1 MLVKSE
7 FYCSILTSSK
17 YNRSINVHSN
27 PPQDKSTPLVLDD
40 TILKYDVCVV
50 IGELQAQVSRLAES
64 ERSCREQ
71 VVAGNSRNTA
81 LKAKLSTSQRD
92 LEAVQAQ
99 LQESSQ
105 RVKMLEL
112 EKNR

>member
-1 MLVKSE
+1 MLILIPLFDKVTLFVVLNGWWHKSE
-7 FYCSILTSSK
+7 
-17 YNRSINVHSN
+17 
-27 PPQDKSTPLVLDD
+27 
-40 TILKYDVCVV
+40 VCGCDI

-71 VVAGNSRNTA
+71 VVAGNSRNTT
-81 LKAKLSTSQRD
+81 LKAKLSTSLRD
-92 LEAVQAQ
+92 LDAVQAQ

-105 RVKMLEL
+105 RVKLLEQ

>member
-1 MLVKSE
+1 MV
-7 FYCSILTSSK
+7 
-17 YNRSINVHSN
+17 
-27 PPQDKSTPLVLDD
+27 DD
-40 TILKYDVCVV
+40 TSMLT
-50 IGELQAQVSRLAES
+50 GELQAQVSRLAES

-105 RVKMLEL
+105 RVKLLEQ
-112 EKNR
+112 EKIRLVLVA